1 MAEAPDRLEGLK
13 LRVKELPT
21 EPGVYLMRG
30 TADKIIYVGK
40 AKDLRARV
48 RSYFQDKKHQSG
60 KTVHLV
66 TQILSIDYIIT
77 KTEVEA
83 FLLEASMIK
92 KHRPRYN
99 IRLKDDKAYPYIRV
113 TVQETYPRLYL
124 SRRVTNDG
132 AYYYG
137 PYTSGL
143 AVRETIRFLNRTF
156 QIRDCTDGF
165 MKTRKRPCMTHQI
178 GRCTA
183 PCVDMISSEEYKLD
197 VKGAVK
203 FLDGKNKQIIKE
215 LKSKMKASSDAEK
228 YEEAARVRDSLQAI
242 EKLIEAQVM
251 VSQNDEVDQ
260 DVVAYHGDPRG
271 TLVEVLHIRKGRVIG
286 TRSHFL
292 PKLDHTSPDEDPKE
306 WLTSFLNQYYEDN
319 IIPDCILL
327 PVDLTSD
334 IYKLLRDVFMERQ
347 GKKAVLSH
355 TLNPDGIKLMAMA
368 TKNAEAHFK
377 DHINRQTNVL
387 EALGEIQMKFKLKQL
402 PFRIECFDISN
413 FQGKDSVASQVVFED
428 GVPKRDDYRK
438 YKIKTV
444 EGSND
449 FASMKEVLSRR
460 FKHTEYDDPQLV
472 VVDGGK
478 GQLTLALAALKEI
491 GRWDICVVGMAKSRT
506 EGNFTDAEVTAS
518 EERFFLPGQSN
529 PVMFQRNSRALAIL
543 ESIRNEAH
551 RFAITFHRQ
560 LRDKRMVAS
569 RLDEIEGLGEK
580 RKTALLKHF
589 GSVEALRVANIDE
602 VASVPTI
609 TMKLAGQILEILNN
623 EALPPPVPEE

>member
-1 MAEAPDRLEGLK
+1 MSEPVDRLDGLK
-13 LRVKELPT
+13 LRVKELPN

-60 KTVHLV
+60 KTIHLV
-66 TQILSIDYIIT
+66 NQILSIDYIIT

-99 IRLKDDKAYPYIRV
+99 IRLKDDKNYPYIRV
-113 TVQETYPRLYL
+113 TVQEEFPRMYL
-124 SRRVTNDG
+124 CRRVANDG

-137 PYTSGL
+137 PYTSGM

-165 MKTRKRPCMTHQI
+165 FKTRKRPCMTYQI

-183 PCVDMISSEEYKLD
+183 PCVKLVDSKTYKVD
-197 VKGAVK
+197 VNGAVK

-215 LKSKMKASSDAEK
+215 LKAKMKVASGDEK

-251 VSQNDEVDQ
+251 VSQNEDVDQ
-260 DVVAYHGDPRG
+260 DIVAYHGDPRG
-271 TLVEVLHIRKGRVIG
+271 TLIEVLHIRKGRVIG

-292 PKLDHTSPDEDPKE
+292 PKLDCNSLDEDPKE

-334 IYKLLRDVFMERQ
+334 IYKLLKDVFRERQ
-347 GKKAVLSH
+347 GKTAILTH
-355 TLNPDGIKLMAMA
+355 TLNADGTKLMSMA
-368 TKNAEAHFK
+368 QKNAIAHFK
-377 DHINRQTNVL
+377 DHINKQTSVL

-402 PFRIECFDISN
+402 PMRIECFDISN

-438 YKIKTV
+438 YKIRTV

-449 FASMKEVLSRR
+449 FASMKEVLERR

-478 GQLTLALAALKEI
+478 GQLSLALAALKEI
-491 GRWDICVVGMAKSRT
+491 GRWDISVVGMAKART
-506 EGNFTDAEVTAS
+506 EGEFTDAEVTAS

-529 PVMFQRNSRALAIL
+529 PVMFPKNSKALAIL

-560 LRDKRMVAS
+560 LRDKKMVAS
-569 RLDEIEGLGEK
+569 RLDEINGLGEK

-589 GSVEALRVANIDE
+589 GSVEALRVANVDE
-602 VASVPTI
+602 VASVPSI
-609 TMKLAGQILEILNN
+609 NMKLAGQILEILNA
-623 EALPPPVPEE
+623 EVPPPPVPEE

>member
-1 MAEAPDRLEGLK
+1 MSERQDRLDGLK
-13 LRVKELPT
+13 LRVKELPND
-21 EPGVYLMRG
+21 PGVYLMRG
-30 TADKIIYVGK
+30 TSDKIIYVGK
-40 AKDLRARV
+40 AKDLRSRV

-60 KTVHLV
+60 KTIHLV
-66 TQILSIDYIIT
+66 NQILTIDYIIT

-99 IRLKDDKAYPYIRV
+99 IRLKDDKNYPYIRV
-113 TVQETYPRLYL
+113 TAQDPFPRLYL

-137 PYTSGL
+137 PFTSGL

-165 MKTRKRPCMTHQI
+165 FKTRKRPCMTHQI

-183 PCVDMISSEEYKLD
+183 PCVGLVDSNTYKID
-197 VKGAVK
+197 VDGAVR

-215 LKSKMKASSDAEK
+215 LKIKMKESSGGEK

-251 VSQNDEVDQ
+251 VSQNDEIDQ
-260 DVVAYHGDPRG
+260 DVLSYFGDPRG
-271 TLVEVLHIRKGRVIG
+271 TLIELLHIRKGRVIG

-292 PKLDHTSPDEDPKE
+292 PKLDCNSADEDPKE

-319 IIPDCILL
+319 IIPDSILL

-334 IYKLLRDVFMERQ
+334 IYKLLRDVFIERQ
-347 GKKAVLSH
+347 GKKANLSH
-355 TLNPDGIKLMAMA
+355 SLNTDGTKLMAIA
-368 TKNAEAHFK
+368 QKNAQAHFK
-377 DHINRQTNVL
+377 DHINKQTSVL
-387 EALGEIQMKFKLKQL
+387 EALGEIQMKLKLKQL
-402 PFRIECFDISN
+402 PVRIECFDISN

-428 GVPKRDDYRK
+428 GAPKRDDYRK
-438 YKIKTV
+438 YKIRTV

-478 GQLTLALAALKEI
+478 GQLSLALAALKEI

-506 EGNFTDAEVTAS
+506 EGTFTDAEVTAS

-529 PVMFQRNSRALAIL
+529 PVMFPRNSKALAIL

-560 LRDKRMVAS
+560 LRDKKLVSS
-569 RLDEIEGLGEK
+569 RLDEIDGLGEK

-589 GSVEALRVANIDE
+589 GSVEALRVANVDE

-609 TMKLAGQILEILNN
+609 SMKLAGQILEILNS